1 MYIVD
6 SNVFMQAANSYYA
19 FDLVPP
25 FWTWLEARLGA
36 EVFTVEPVKLEILKQ
51 DDALSDWLKAND
63 DPSWVLPV
71 DDEATQLEM
80 PVITQHCV
88 DYGYKTAGIAKFLAG
103 ADPWVIA
110 RAKRDG
116 WTVVTQELPN
126 PETKKRVK
134 IPDVCNNVGVQ
145 QIIVFEMLRKLGFS
159 A

>member
-1 MYIVD
+1 M
-6 SNVFMQAANSYYA
+6 
-19 FDLVPP
+19 
-25 FWTWLEARLGA
+25 
-36 EVFTVEPVKLEILKQ
+36 KQ